1 METNKV
7 LYAVNEV
14 AEELKR
20 NKIYDDKKIL
30 ELVLEVNKLIIENHK
45 LKEKKRI
52 VESIFEDK
60 EVKRALKLL
69 SEQLIIFK
77 SVYPDWLFILEKIM
91 KDSIDFG
98 KVQTYEELKMLR
110 ELEKHYKKH
119 PVKHKRK
126 YSRDVS
132 KIKLKG
138 GG

>member
-1 METNKV
+1 MDWITEKSGIKEEKEIH
-7 LYAVNEV
+7 LESEV
-14 AEELKR
+14 
-20 NKIYDDKKIL
+20 
-30 ELVLEVNKLIIENHK
+30 
-45 LKEKKRI
+45 LKEKKI
-52 VESIFEDK
+52 LDS
-60 EVKRALKLL
+60 LKLDNGNKI
-69 SEQLIIFK
+69 QIIVSLARLAF
-77 SVYPDWLFILEKIM
+77 YFGEKFM

-98 KVQTYEELKMLR
+98 KVQTYEKLRMLR

>member
-1 METNKV
+1 MVVGSLMIT
-7 LYAVNEV
+7 LYV
-14 AEELKR
+14 
-20 NKIYDDKKIL
+20 
-30 ELVLEVNKLIIENHK
+30 
-45 LKEKKRI
+45 
-52 VESIFEDK
+52 
-60 EVKRALKLL
+60 
-69 SEQLIIFK
+69 Q
-77 SVYPDWLFILEKIM
+77 IM

-119 PVKHKRK
+119 PVKRKRK

>member
-1 METNKV
+1 M
-7 LYAVNEV
+7 
-14 AEELKR
+14 
-20 NKIYDDKKIL
+20 
-30 ELVLEVNKLIIENHK
+30 
-45 LKEKKRI
+45 
-52 VESIFEDK
+52 
-60 EVKRALKLL
+60 VKTTGI
-69 SEQLIIFK
+69 SPTI
-77 SVYPDWLFILEKIM
+77 SM
-91 KDSIDFG
+91 KDSKDFG

>member
-1 METNKV
+1 MH
-7 LYAVNEV
+7 
-14 AEELKR
+14 
-20 NKIYDDKKIL
+20 IL
-30 ELVLEVNKLIIENHK
+30 IVII
-45 LKEKKRI
+45 I
-52 VESIFEDK
+52 
-60 EVKRALKLL
+60 
-69 SEQLIIFK
+69 K
-77 SVYPDWLFILEKIM
+77 SVYPGWLFILEKIM

-138 GG
+138 RK

>member
-1 METNKV
+1 MH
-7 LYAVNEV
+7 
-14 AEELKR
+14 
-20 NKIYDDKKIL
+20 IL
-30 ELVLEVNKLIIENHK
+30 IVII
-45 LKEKKRI
+45 I
-52 VESIFEDK
+52 
-60 EVKRALKLL
+60 
-69 SEQLIIFK
+69 K
-77 SVYPDWLFILEKIM
+77 SVYPGWLFILEKIM

-126 YSRDVS
+126 YSRDIN

>member
-1 METNKV
+1 MRT
-7 LYAVNEV
+7 
-14 AEELKR
+14 
-20 NKIYDDKKIL
+20 
-30 ELVLEVNKLIIENHK
+30 LVVKLNFTSRS
-45 LKEKKRI
+45 LVFMAR
-52 VESIFEDK
+52 
-60 EVKRALKLL
+60 
-69 SEQLIIFK
+69 
-77 SVYPDWLFILEKIM
+77 LFILEKIM

-110 ELEKHYKKH
+110 ELENHYKKH